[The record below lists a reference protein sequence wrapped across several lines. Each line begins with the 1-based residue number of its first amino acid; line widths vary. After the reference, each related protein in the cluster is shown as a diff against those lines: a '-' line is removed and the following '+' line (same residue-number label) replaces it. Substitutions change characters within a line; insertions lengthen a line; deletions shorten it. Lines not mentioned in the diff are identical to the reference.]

1 MKEEYVDE
9 LDDTLDDVEP
19 VVDNPAELYEH
30 FRVVVDKGQSQVR
43 VDKYL
48 FERLVNSSRNRIQ
61 KAADAGLIMANGKPV
76 KSSYKVKPCDVL
88 TVMMDRPRYD
98 NDIIPEDIP
107 LDIVYEDNDLMVVNK
122 PAGLVVHP
130 GCGNYHGTLVN
141 AIAWHLKDNPKYDPN
156 DPQVGLVHRIDK
168 DTSGLLV
175 VAKTPDAKTHLGLQF
190 YNKTTKRKYNALV
203 WGVVENNEGTIEGN
217 IGRNP
222 KDRMQMAVLSDPA
235 QGKHAVTHYRVLE
248 RLGYVT
254 LVECVLETGRTHQ
267 IRVHMKHIGHTL
279 FNDERYGGN
288 EILKGTHFS
297 KYKQFV
303 NNCFETC
310 PRQALHAMTLGFV
323 HPRTGE
329 EMFLTSPLP
338 GGDSSELVVSLR
350 SAQGLY
356 SFIDK
361 ERYNLYIVEM
371 EGHRWEV
378 VLPDGSKTPIDRN
391 DFSFMENGEKKQFDF
406 AYITIHGTPGE
417 NGILQGYFDLLG
429 IPYSSCNVLVSA
441 MTFNKF
447 TCNQYLKGFG
457 IRVAESLILRKGFE
471 ITDEEVINKI
481 GLPCFIKPNAGG
493 SSFGVTKVKTKED
506 IQPAIEKAFEESD
519 EVMIEAFM
527 KGTEIT
533 CGCYKTSDKE
543 VVFPIT
549 EVVSANEFFDYGA
562 KYNGESQEI
571 TPARLPEDTAERVRL
586 LTSAIYD
593 ILGCSGLIR
602 IDYIITE
609 GEKVNL
615 LEINTTP
622 GMTATSFIP
631 QQVRAAGLD
640 IKDVMTDIIENK
652 F

>member
-1 MKEEYVDE
+1 MDEFLDEMDDEQVDDLLQPEEGEDKA
-9 LDDTLDDVEP
+9 P
-19 VVDNPAELYEH
+19 QLYEH
-30 FRVVVDKGQSQVR
+30 FRFVADRGQSLLR
-43 VDKYL
+43 VDK
-48 FERLVNSSRNRIQ
+48 FLVDRMFGATRNRIQ
-61 KAADAGLIMANGKPV
+61 SAADAGCIMANGKPV

-329 EMFLTSPLP
+329 EMFFTSPLP
-338 GGDSSELVVSLR
+338 EDMTNL
-350 SAQGLY
+350 
-356 SFIDK
+356 IDK
-361 ERYNLYIVEM
+361 WRNYISN
-371 EGHRWEV
+371 R
-378 VLPDGSKTPIDRN
+378 
-391 DFSFMENGEKKQFDF
+391 
-406 AYITIHGTPGE
+406 
-417 NGILQGYFDLLG
+417 
-429 IPYSSCNVLVSA
+429 
-441 MTFNKF
+441 
-447 TCNQYLKGFG
+447 
-457 IRVAESLILRKGFE
+457 
-471 ITDEEVINKI
+471 EE
-481 GLPCFIKPNAGG
+481 L
-493 SSFGVTKVKTKED
+493 
-506 IQPAIEKAFEESD
+506 
-519 EVMIEAFM
+519 
-527 KGTEIT
+527 
-533 CGCYKTSDKE
+533 
-543 VVFPIT
+543 
-549 EVVSANEFFDYGA
+549 
-562 KYNGESQEI
+562 
-571 TPARLPEDTAERVRL
+571 
-586 LTSAIYD
+586 
-593 ILGCSGLIR
+593 
-602 IDYIITE
+602 
-609 GEKVNL
+609 
-615 LEINTTP
+615 
-622 GMTATSFIP
+622 
-631 QQVRAAGLD
+631 
-640 IKDVMTDIIENK
+640 
-652 F
+652 

>member
-222 KDRMQMAVLSDPA
+222 KDRMQMAVLTDPA

-329 EMFLTSPLP
+329 EMFFTSPLP
-338 GGDSSELVVSLR
+338 EDMTNL
-350 SAQGLY
+350 
-356 SFIDK
+356 IDK
-361 ERYNLYIVEM
+361 WRNYISN
-371 EGHRWEV
+371 R
-378 VLPDGSKTPIDRN
+378 
-391 DFSFMENGEKKQFDF
+391 
-406 AYITIHGTPGE
+406 
-417 NGILQGYFDLLG
+417 
-429 IPYSSCNVLVSA
+429 
-441 MTFNKF
+441 
-447 TCNQYLKGFG
+447 
-457 IRVAESLILRKGFE
+457 
-471 ITDEEVINKI
+471 EE
-481 GLPCFIKPNAGG
+481 L
-493 SSFGVTKVKTKED
+493 
-506 IQPAIEKAFEESD
+506 
-519 EVMIEAFM
+519 
-527 KGTEIT
+527 
-533 CGCYKTSDKE
+533 
-543 VVFPIT
+543 
-549 EVVSANEFFDYGA
+549 
-562 KYNGESQEI
+562 
-571 TPARLPEDTAERVRL
+571 
-586 LTSAIYD
+586 
-593 ILGCSGLIR
+593 
-602 IDYIITE
+602 
-609 GEKVNL
+609 
-615 LEINTTP
+615 
-622 GMTATSFIP
+622 
-631 QQVRAAGLD
+631 
-640 IKDVMTDIIENK
+640 
-652 F
+652 

>member
-222 KDRMQMAVLSDPA
+222 KDRMQMAVLSDPE
-235 QGKHAVTHYRVLE
+235 QGKHAVTHYEVLE

-254 LVECVLETGRTHQ
+254 LVKCVLETGRTHQ
-267 IRVHMKHIGHTL
+267 IRVHMKHIGHVL
-279 FNDERYGGN
+279 FNDERYGGH

-303 NNCFETC
+303 NNCFDIC
-310 PRQALHAMTLGFV
+310 PRQALHAKTLGFV
-323 HPRTGE
+323 HPRTGK
-329 EMFLTSPLP
+329 EMFFT
-338 GGDSSELVVSLR
+338 SEL
-350 SAQGLY
+350 
-356 SFIDK
+356 
-361 ERYNLYIVEM
+361 
-371 EGHRWEV
+371 
-378 VLPDGSKTPIDRN
+378 PDD
-391 DFSFMENGEKKQFDF
+391 
-406 AYITIHGTPGE
+406 
-417 NGILQGYFDLLG
+417 
-429 IPYSSCNVLVSA
+429 
-441 MTFNKF
+441 MT
-447 TCNQYLKGFG
+447 
-457 IRVAESLILRKGFE
+457 
-471 ITDEEVINKI
+471 
-481 GLPCFIKPNAGG
+481 
-493 SSFGVTKVKTKED
+493 
-506 IQPAIEKAFEESD
+506 
-519 EVMIEAFM
+519 
-527 KGTEIT
+527 
-533 CGCYKTSDKE
+533 
-543 VVFPIT
+543 
-549 EVVSANEFFDYGA
+549 
-562 KYNGESQEI
+562 
-571 TPARLPEDTAERVRL
+571 
-586 LTSAIYD
+586 
-593 ILGCSGLIR
+593 
-602 IDYIITE
+602 
-609 GEKVNL
+609 NL
-615 LEINTTP
+615 LERWRTYISN
-622 GMTATSFIP
+622 
-631 QQVRAAGLD
+631 R
-640 IKDVMTDIIENK
+640 ENL
-652 F
+652 

>member
-1 MKEEYVDE
+1 MREEYVDE

-19 VVDNPAELYEH
+19 IVDNPAELYEH

-43 VDKYL
+43 MDKYL

-107 LDIVYEDNDLMVVNK
+107 LDIVYEDNDLMVINK

-141 AIAWHLKDNPKYDPN
+141 AIAWHLKDNPRYDPN

-203 WGVVENNEGTIEGN
+203 WGIVENNEGTIEGN

-329 EMFLTSPLP
+329 EMFFTSPLP
-338 GGDSSELVVSLR
+338 EDMTNL
-350 SAQGLY
+350 
-356 SFIDK
+356 IDK
-361 ERYNLYIVEM
+361 WRNYISN
-371 EGHRWEV
+371 R
-378 VLPDGSKTPIDRN
+378 
-391 DFSFMENGEKKQFDF
+391 
-406 AYITIHGTPGE
+406 
-417 NGILQGYFDLLG
+417 
-429 IPYSSCNVLVSA
+429 
-441 MTFNKF
+441 
-447 TCNQYLKGFG
+447 
-457 IRVAESLILRKGFE
+457 
-471 ITDEEVINKI
+471 EE
-481 GLPCFIKPNAGG
+481 L
-493 SSFGVTKVKTKED
+493 
-506 IQPAIEKAFEESD
+506 
-519 EVMIEAFM
+519 
-527 KGTEIT
+527 
-533 CGCYKTSDKE
+533 
-543 VVFPIT
+543 
-549 EVVSANEFFDYGA
+549 
-562 KYNGESQEI
+562 
-571 TPARLPEDTAERVRL
+571 
-586 LTSAIYD
+586 
-593 ILGCSGLIR
+593 
-602 IDYIITE
+602 
-609 GEKVNL
+609 
-615 LEINTTP
+615 
-622 GMTATSFIP
+622 
-631 QQVRAAGLD
+631 
-640 IKDVMTDIIENK
+640 
-652 F
+652 